1 MTYRVRLA
9 PNARQDRDDALAW
22 YDAEAPDQSER
33 FIDELYATARR
44 LEDFPHS
51 GKVVHRGVRRVT
63 LHVFPYQLWYRV
75 NDEARVVGSSPCSTT
90 GGTPREW
97 TTGSSRPQA
106 AD

>member
-9 PNARQDRDDALAW
+9 PNARRDRDDALAW

-33 FIDELYATARR
+33 FIDEFYAAARR

-51 GKVVHRGVRRVT
+51 GPVVHRGVRRVT

-75 NDEARVVGSSPCSTT
+75 NDEARVVELIAVLHHRQDPARVGDRLEPPA
-90 GGTPREW
+90 GG
-97 TTGSSRPQA
+97 
-106 AD
+106 

>member
-75 NDEARVVGSSPCSTT
+75 NDEARVVELIAVLHHRRDPARVDDRLEPPA
-90 GGTPREW
+90 GG
-97 TTGSSRPQA
+97 
-106 AD
+106 